1 MLIENLKF
9 KVLFLHFLMNF
20 DQFFFRF
27 NHNPGGIILK
37 AEMGFEPFWGALY
50 SRGVILEGGYIRG
63 FTVVMTA
70 FDQNQIVLKWQFH

>member
-20 DQFFFRF
+20 DQFFFDLTIIL
-27 NHNPGGIILK
+27 GGIILK
-37 AEMGFEPFWGALY
+37 AEMRFEPFWGGLY

-63 FTVVMTA
+63 FTVFVNLFFVDI
-70 FDQNQIVLKWQFH
+70 FD